1 MTYIQLNDDNRII
14 AIVND
19 ILYADETYREF
30 DLPDDFD
37 VEHMTDYRVVGGE
50 LVLDPV
56 APSQPDPEI
65 EINRQIAVAIPMIM
79 PMMASTL
86 SDDQVASVPAL
97 MPEWSPDGVAYHTGD
112 VVRYHGVL
120 YRALQDSTST
130 NIYPLDTSVSLWKA
144 IGEPDD
150 DGIFPWIQPLGST
163 DAYRIGDKVTHNGQ
177 TWVSTIDANVWEP
190 GVYGWDPDGDIVEP
204 DNPDEVPEW
213 VQPQPGITDAYAA
226 GDVVMHNGRK
236 WMSSIDNNVW
246 EPGVYGWTEIQQ

>member
-1 MTYIQLNDDNRII
+1 MTYIQLNDDNRIV

-19 ILYADETYREF
+19 VAYTDHTYQEF

-97 MPEWSPDGVAYHTGD
+97 MPAWSPDGVAYHTGD

-130 NIYPLDTSVSLWKA
+130 NIYPPDTSVSLWKA

-213 VQPQPGITDAYAA
+213 VQPQPGITDVYAA

-236 WMSSIDNNVW
+236 WMSAIDNNVW

>member
-1 MTYIQLNDDNRII
+1 MTYIQLNADNRIV
-14 AIVND
+14 AIVHD
-19 ILYADETYREF
+19 ALYTDSTYQEF

-37 VEHMTDYRVVGGE
+37 VEHMTDDRVVGGE

-56 APSQPDPEI
+56 APAQPDPGI

-120 YRALQDSTST
+120 YRALQESTSIG
-130 NIYPLDTSVSLWKA
+130 IYPPDTSVSLWKA

-163 DAYRIGDKVTHNGQ
+163 DVYRIGDKVTHNGK
-177 TWVSTIDANVWEP
+177 TWVSTIDANVCEP
-190 GVYGWDPDGDIVEP
+190 GVYGWDPDGEVVKP
-204 DNPDEVPEW
+204 DDPDEAPEW
-213 VQPQPGITDAYAA
+213 VQPQPGITDAYSA